1 VTNKIS
7 FSGLVLGACAWQL
20 LPLPRAMP
28 RSTKRKT
35 EEMAAPT
42 AKPTAVRGRKEASAV
57 PNLATRSS
65 STEEEEGAGVTPAL
79 EAIDVRHPSDN
90 DESTDEEIIRSLL
103 SAMVDRV
110 RDIYDGLIS
119 VEEVADAAQRQML
132 VKRPLRESRVNF
144 ILSAKAAFLHKLKE
158 GGGFKEGSVEGVG
171 DCMFIS
177 PQAYHE
183 IENPAKLDAA
193 TRDQKVTSLRTSI
206 VQAIG
211 AGNRKTSMV
220 PLPLRQAIATYYGA
234 KELKVRLRLTDSIT
248 PVRLHPSLR
257 AHRLLDVS
265 RALS

>member
-1 VTNKIS
+1 M
-7 FSGLVLGACAWQL
+7 LGACAWQL

-28 RSTKRKT
+28 RATKRKT

-42 AKPTAVRGRKEASAV
+42 AKPTAVRGRKAASAV

-65 STEEEEGAGVTPAL
+65 STEEEEEGAGVTPAL

-90 DESTDEEIIRSLL
+90 DESTDEEIIASLL

-144 ILSAKAAFLHKLKE
+144 VLSAKAAFLQKLKE
-158 GGGFKEGSVEGVG
+158 GGGFKEGLVEGEG

-211 AGNRKTSMV
+211 AGSRQTSMV
-220 PLPLRQAIATYYGA
+220 PLPLRQAIVTYFGA